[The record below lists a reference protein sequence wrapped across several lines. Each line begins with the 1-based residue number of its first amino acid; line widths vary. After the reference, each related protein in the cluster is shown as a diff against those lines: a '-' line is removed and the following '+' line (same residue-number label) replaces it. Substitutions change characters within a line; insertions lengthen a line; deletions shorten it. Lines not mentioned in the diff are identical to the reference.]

1 MERPPPPSRRRS
13 LLLRMWQE
21 RSDHPPHDATHFSLE
36 WPTGERREFDSPAAV
51 ARYLSDLDAMM
62 RLDADAPDADAS
74 RS

>member
-21 RSDHPPHDATHFSLE
+21 RSDQSSHDATHFSIE
-36 WPTGERREFDSPAAV
+36 SPTGERREFDSPAAV
-51 ARYLSDLDAMM
+51 ARYLSDLDATMH
-62 RLDADAPDADAS
+62 LDADATDADAS